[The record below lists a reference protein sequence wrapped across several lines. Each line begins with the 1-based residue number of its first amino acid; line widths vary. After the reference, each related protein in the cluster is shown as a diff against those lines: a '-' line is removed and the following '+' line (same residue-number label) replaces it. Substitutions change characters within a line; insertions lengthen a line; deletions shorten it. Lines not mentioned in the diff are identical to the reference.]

1 MAYQVI
7 IKKPVEKELDSLSA
21 KLRERIIQR
30 LLALEETPRPQ
41 GVKKLQGE
49 ESYRLRIGDY
59 RALYSIDDKKKE
71 VLVYAVGHRREVYR

>member
-7 IKKPVEKELDSLSA
+7 IKKPVEKELDLLSA

-30 LLALEETPRPQ
+30 LLALEENPRPQ

-59 RALYSIDDKKKE
+59 RALYSIDDKNKE

>member
-1 MAYQVI
+1 MTYQVI
-7 IKKPVEKELDSLSA
+7 IKKSVEKELDSLSA

-30 LLALEETPRPQ
+30 LLALEENPRPQ

-71 VLVYAVGHRREVYR
+71 VLVYAVGHRGEVYR

>member
-7 IKKPVEKELDSLSA
+7 IKKSVEKELDSLSV

-30 LLALEETPRPQ
+30 LLALEENPRPQ

>member
-7 IKKPVEKELDSLSA
+7 IKKSVEKELDSLSA

-30 LLALEETPRPQ
+30 LLALEENPRPQ

>member
-7 IKKPVEKELDSLSA
+7 IKKSVEKELDSLSA

-30 LLALEETPRPQ
+30 LLVLEENPRPQ

-71 VLVYAVGHRREVYR
+71 ILVYAIGHRREVYR

>member
-1 MAYQVI
+1 MAFQVI
-7 IKKPVEKELDSLSA
+7 IKKSVEKELDSLSA

-30 LLALEETPRPQ
+30 LLALEENPRPQ

>member
-30 LLALEETPRPQ
+30 LLALEENPRPQ

-71 VLVYAVGHRREVYR
+71 ILVYAVGHRREVYR

>member
-30 LLALEETPRPQ
+30 LLALEENPRPQ

-59 RALYSIDDKKKE
+59 RALYSIDGKKKE
-71 VLVYAVGHRREVYR
+71 ILVYAVGHRREVYR